1 MNERL
6 PQPEFEKLINSV
18 IKLYRNHLLY
28 DESRIFAE
36 VLIQSLIQF
45 GSILASHHDGKEMN
59 DAIEVGRKIEQL
71 SGMYLDN
78 KEFDLDGIFVKIVE
92 YKINQDDL
100 INAHAFNDK
109 LNDKT
114 VANEF
119 NSRME
124 KIESQ
129 RSGALAQKA
138 KGAQELK
145 IFADQLSQLKNLSRD
160 QKMAQSNLEHT
171 RTGLKRR
178 YYQDGLDRIKANNL
192 TEAVNTFIQTAI
204 ELAKTKKFELAGV
217 TTAVIGIITLNMHDI
232 NLTETQIKK
241 IDAAVG
247 SSRGIFHETYQMRV
261 MDYIIQMMKAR
272 NLTAVKEAIR
282 LLDVLPLFPEE
293 RSILEKLMK
302 DSSLLEKSQE
312 TPSEEG
318 ESLVNSDSGMN
329 ILINKIEHDPTANS
343 RRLIN
348 SFESKYWTHCQDAF
362 ADQDYQQASTYYM
375 NYTDEFLTRKNEKI
389 AVTTLIMGFL
399 SLLKIKSAIDVYRD
413 FEKYIFH
420 LKKQNEKFTQLAEI
434 KVLDYFIQKYED
446 KAETTTLRAITDA
459 FQAKLPLYDWEKA
472 FILSLNNLVTPKAG
486 EGSKPATLISIA
498 GDQEPTDDAAL
509 LTQQIVALTQQMSS
523 MKNEFTEWKSKRD
536 LGRRAYYNEI
546 LESIKNN

>member
-1 MNERL
+1 
-6 PQPEFEKLINSV
+6 
-18 IKLYRNHLLY
+18 
-28 DESRIFAE
+28 
-36 VLIQSLIQF
+36 
-45 GSILASHHDGKEMN
+45 
-59 DAIEVGRKIEQL
+59 
-71 SGMYLDN
+71 
-78 KEFDLDGIFVKIVE
+78 
-92 YKINQDDL
+92 
-100 INAHAFNDK
+100 
-109 LNDKT
+109 
-114 VANEF
+114 
-119 NSRME
+119 
-124 KIESQ
+124 
-129 RSGALAQKA
+129 
-138 KGAQELK
+138 
-145 IFADQLSQLKNLSRD
+145 
-160 QKMAQSNLEHT
+160 
-171 RTGLKRR
+171 
-178 YYQDGLDRIKANNL
+178 
-192 TEAVNTFIQTAI
+192 
-204 ELAKTKKFELAGV
+204 
-217 TTAVIGIITLNMHDI
+217 
-232 NLTETQIKK
+232 
-241 IDAAVG
+241 
-247 SSRGIFHETYQMRV
+247 
-261 MDYIIQMMKAR
+261 
-272 NLTAVKEAIR
+272 
-282 LLDVLPLFPEE
+282 
-293 RSILEKLMK
+293 MK

-486 EGSKPATLISIA
+486 EGFETCY
-498 GDQEPTDDAAL
+498 
-509 LTQQIVALTQQMSS
+509 V
-523 MKNEFTEWKSKRD
+523 N
-536 LGRRAYYNEI
+536 
-546 LESIKNN
+546 